1 MRSALFLCAD
11 TLSEVID
18 IDVKKVIMNDMIRE
32 KELRVIDSDGTQLGI
47 ISREEAI
54 QISID
59 RGMDL
64 VLVSTDSKPSV
75 AKVMDFG
82 RFKFE
87 QEKRLKE
94 TKKKQKEVKV
104 KEIQLTVGIGQHDM
118 DYRARMA
125 ERELADGNSVRIV
138 LKLRSREKAHPEKGV
153 EVVEN
158 FISLIT
164 GEYKIEKKPSQEAFN
179 VVAILAG
186 NE

>member
-1 MRSALFLCAD
+1 
-11 TLSEVID
+11 
-18 IDVKKVIMNDMIRE
+18 MNDMIRE

-59 RGMDL
+59 KGMDL
-64 VLVSTDSKPSV
+64 VIVSMDSKPSV
-75 AKVMDFG
+75 AKIMDFG

-94 TKKKQKEVKV
+94 TKKKQKESKV

-125 ERELADGNSVRIV
+125 EKELADGNGVRIV
-138 LKLRSREKAHPEKGV
+138 LKLRGREKAHPENGIT
-153 EVVEN
+153 VVEG
-158 FISLIT
+158 FISLISGT
-164 GEYKIEKKPSQEAFN
+164 YKIEKKPTQESFN
-179 VVAILAG
+179 IVAILAG